1 MNRQIKLSKTAVT
14 RTIAAINASI
24 GRLERA
30 KIENKEAKVY
40 LVYNG
45 ETLEA
50 YFLDF
55 SIVPK
60 EAEDEKAK

>member
-14 RTIAAINASI
+14 RTIAAINAAI
-24 GRLERA
+24 GRLEKA
-30 KIENKEAKVY
+30 KIENREAKVY

-45 ETLEA
+45 ETLDA

-55 SIVPK
+55 STVPK

>member
-14 RTIAAINASI
+14 RTIAAINAAI

-40 LVYNG
+40 VVYNG
-45 ETLEA
+45 ETLDA

-55 SIVPK
+55 SMVPK
-60 EAEDEKAK
+60 ETADEKAE

>member
-14 RTIAAINASI
+14 RTIAAINAAVGMKEKALI
-24 GRLERA
+24 H
-30 KIENKEAKVY
+30 NKVGKVY